1 MNFLANLADTIDALV
16 HPDVRGEPLDRATH
30 RTFLATRIGLSL
42 VALALAPLCLVCGA
56 APAAWEAVALSWL
69 ALPFAA
75 ALYVSRTGDLRGG
88 EAASLAAWIGLGV
101 TAALGTGSS
110 LGLALLLMV
119 PIEAAAA
126 SIAGTAAAGLAGAA
140 AASLA
145 LLVHAR
151 TGLAAGAAP
160 GITPLATA
168 ALIAALGYGGVLAAA
183 SGRTGRLRRDEARAG
198 QDRYRALA
206 EAIDGVVVQ
215 FDRAGAA
222 CHVGCASQRLFGI
235 APRDLAGRGVFER
248 LHVADRPV
256 FLKLVADVAA
266 EGRPGSAT
274 LRLRTGRT
282 VPSQRGAFDEP
293 VFAPVDLA
301 LRPPRPGEADGE
313 QARRA
318 AAVGIMRDVT
328 ARVEQER
335 LLTLARDSSDR
346 THAGRDMFLANVSHE
361 LRTPLNAIIGFSEM
375 LSNEALMPADAGKR
389 RDYAGI
395 IHQSGLHLLAVVNGI
410 LDASKIESGSFDIV
424 PDPFDLGALINL
436 CCDMVGLK
444 ADQTGVHLSREVAA
458 GAEELVGDRR
468 ACKQIILNLLSN
480 ALKFTP
486 PGGSVA
492 IAARPEGNST
502 LITVSDTGVGVAA
515 RDLPRLG
522 DPFFQARA
530 AYDRPNDG
538 TGLGLSVVR
547 GLVGLHGG
555 SLSIESAPGQGTR
568 VSVRLP
574 ADGRR
579 LAAALGAVTKI
590 ETISRYSSGVRHGG
604 VPSGGRMHKIA

>member
-16 HPDVRGEPLDRATH
+16 HPEARGEPADRATH
-30 RTFLATRIGLSL
+30 RSFLATRIGLSL
-42 VALALAPLCLVCGA
+42 GALALAPLCLVGRA
-56 APAAWEAVALSWL
+56 APAAWEAGALAWL

-75 ALYVSRTGDLRGG
+75 ALLVSRTGNLRAG
-88 EAASLAAWIGLGV
+88 EAASLAAWVGLGATV
-101 TAALGTGSS
+101 ALGTGSGF
-110 LGLALLLMV
+110 GLALLLMV

-126 SIAGTAAAGLAGAA
+126 SSAGVAAAGLVGAA
-140 AASLA
+140 VAAVA
-145 LLVHAR
+145 LLVQAR
-151 TGLAAGAAP
+151 TGTPL
-160 GITPLATA
+160 GITPLGSA
-168 ALIAALGYGGVLAAA
+168 ALIAALGYGGVLAVAA
-183 SGRTGRLRRDEARAG
+183 GRIGRLRRDEARAG

-206 EAIDGVVVQ
+206 EAIDGVVMQ

-222 CHVGCASQRLFGI
+222 CHVGCAAQRLFGL
-235 APRDLAGRGVFER
+235 APRDLAGRGFFER

-266 EGRPGSAT
+266 EGRDGTAT

-293 VFAPVDLA
+293 VFATVDLA
-301 LRPPRPGEADGE
+301 LRPPRPGEASGDE
-313 QARRA
+313 PRRA
-318 AAVGIMRDVT
+318 AAVGLVRDVS
-328 ARVEQER
+328 ARVEHER
-335 LLTLARDSSDR
+335 LLTQAQASSDR

-361 LRTPLNAIIGFSEM
+361 LRTPLNAIIGFAEM
-375 LSNEALMPADAGKR
+375 LSNEALMPADEGKR

-395 IHQSGLHLLAVVNGI
+395 IHQSGLHLLAVVNSI

-424 PDPFDLGALINL
+424 PDPFDLGALIHL

-486 PGGSVA
+486 AGGSVA
-492 IAARPEGNST
+492 IAARPDGNST

-579 LAAALGAVTKI
+579 LAAAPGAVTKI